1 MDRKLKIGFIGLGQ
15 RGAAYGM
22 TDGSIGL
29 LGNVLKNSDDAI
41 VTVICDKYQERLDAA
56 AKKIVEHGY
65 DMPMQTQNYKDVM
78 NAGIDAIIIST
89 SWDMHVKVAL
99 EGMKAGIP
107 VAMEV
112 GGTHS
117 IEDCWKL
124 VDCYEETGTPIFF
137 MENCCYNKDEA
148 LVTSLVRNGVL
159 GELAYCQG
167 YYCHDLREEI
177 AGGIDTHHYRL
188 KEYMEHNCENYP
200 THELGPIAK
209 LLNITSGNRFTK
221 LVSMASKAVGM
232 KSYIAKNP
240 KYSAPERLGNAEFKQ
255 GDVVTTMIQ
264 CENGET
270 VFLKLDTTLPRLY
283 ERGLTASGTE
293 GFYCQTTRAVI
304 LDDGTVDHEMTSYKD
319 MFHTQDNYDRYLP
332 DDWRTITPEQ
342 IKAGHGGMDYI
353 MLKHFFRC
361 LKGNKPMPIDVY
373 DAVTWMC
380 VTALSEQSIAQGC
393 MPVEFPDFTRGK
405 YKTRK
410 TVDTMDYPVIKE

>member
-1 MDRKLKIGFIGLGQ
+1 MEDKKVRIGFIGLGG
-15 RGAAYGM
+15 RGAAFHNTFGN
-22 TDGSIGL
+22 IGL
-29 LGNVLKNSDDAI
+29 LGNVLNNAKEAI
-41 VTVICDKYQERLDAA
+41 VTAVCDQFEDRVEAA
-56 AKKIVEHGY
+56 AKKVVDKGNP
-65 DMPMQTQNYKDVM
+65 MPFKTTNYKEMMTKDLV
-78 NAGIDAIIIST
+78 DAVIIST

-99 EGMKAGIP
+99 EGMHLGIP

-124 VDCYEETGTPIFF
+124 VNCYEETGTPIFF

-159 GELAYCQG
+159 GELAFCQG

-177 AGGIDTHHYRL
+177 CSGIDNHHYRL
-188 KEYMEHNCENYP
+188 PEYTNYNCENYP

-221 LVSMASKAVGM
+221 LVSMASKSIGL
-232 KSYIAKNP
+232 KHYIANNP
-240 KYSAPERLGNAEFKQ
+240 KYKDRLGDREFKQ
-255 GDVVTTMIQ
+255 GDVVTTMIE

-283 ERGLTASGTE
+283 ERNLTASGTK
-293 GFYCQTTRAVI
+293 GFYNQTTHSVI
-304 LDDGTVDHEMTSYKD
+304 LDDGSVDHEQTAYKELFFSD
-319 MFHTQDNYDRYLP
+319 EKYSRYLP
-332 DDWRTITPEQ
+332 EDWRTITPEQ
-342 IKAGHGGMDYI
+342 MKAGHGGMDFI
-353 MLKHFFRC
+353 MLKHFISC
-361 LKGNKPMPIDVY
+361 IKYNKPMPIDVY

-380 VTALSEQSIAQGC
+380 VTALSEESIKKGSV
-393 MPVEFPDFTRGK
+393 PVEFPDFTRGK

-410 TVDTMDYPVIKE
+410 TVDTMEYPVIKD